1 MTARY
6 DRDRAWTCSCGRRGD
21 PRSRRGHAPGCD
33 APGVQRARCRLR
45 ERGVPHNGHGDCPGT
60 DFPQARWDAA
70 CRTIARG
77 GR

>member
-1 MTARY
+1 MRTRY
-6 DRDRAWTCSCGRRGD
+6 DRDRTWTCSCGRRID
-21 PRSRRGHAPGCD
+21 PRSRGGHAPGCRF
-33 APGVQRARCRLR
+33 PGVRRKPCRMTK
-45 ERGVPHNGHGDCPGT
+45 GHNAHGACPGI